1 MYPYNC
7 IVHSKM
13 LLIAVMLF
21 KEILILLFLREMV
34 DDVDFDKLDFTCDKI
49 STSNIGHSLSF
60 VDVEFTHLYF
70 QLD

>member
-1 MYPYNC
+1 
-7 IVHSKM
+7 M
-13 LLIAVMLF
+13 LSIAVMLF

-60 VDVEFTHLYF
+60 ADVKFTNLYF
-70 QLD
+70 QVD

>member
-1 MYPYNC
+1 
-7 IVHSKM
+7 M

-49 STSNIGHSLSF
+49 SASTLGTHF
-60 VDVEFTHLYF
+60 TRPFTDVQFTLFYF
-70 QLD
+70 

>member
-1 MYPYNC
+1 
-7 IVHSKM
+7 
-13 LLIAVMLF
+13 MLF

-49 STSNIGHSLSF
+49 GTSNIGHSLSF
-60 VDVEFTHLYF
+60 ADVEFTHLYF

>member
-1 MYPYNC
+1 
-7 IVHSKM
+7 M

-49 STSNIGHSLSF
+49 GTSNIGHSLSF
-60 VDVEFTHLYF
+60 ADVEFTHLYF